1 MNISQQLSD
10 DAILAEIGARIMQHR
25 LKLQLTQAALA
36 EQAGVGKRTV
46 ERIEA
51 GNSAQFSS
59 LIRLFR
65 VLELLSGM
73 EAAIPEATSGPMD
86 LLKRKGKQRKRAS
99 GKKVPDQSGGAWTWG
114 NES

>member
-99 GKKVPDQSGGAWTWG
+99 GKKVPDQPDGAWTWG